1 MASVAL
7 SVADDGV
14 GVPAER
20 LPHLFRKFSRIDGED
35 RGRDIAGSGE
45 EQRQKAKLLGKC
57 QNCSKPAI
65 PGQTRCFS
73 CAEQHRQSP
82 GRSYA
87 ERRAADKE
95 TRRTGFAQ
103 KIGRNQNLAGRLQSR
118 SQPGRQELP
127 GRPSQMETVL

>member
-73 CAEQHRQSP
+73 CAEQHRQSRR
-82 GRSYA
+82 GSDA
-87 ERRAADKE
+87 KRRAAAKAMPAAE
-95 TRRTGFAQ
+95 G
-103 KIGRNQNLAGRLQSR
+103 
-118 SQPGRQELP
+118 
-127 GRPSQMETVL
+127 